1 MNDIKVFDKIIPQGY
16 ADAIEYDLL
25 QQEFPWYYIDDV
37 TNPDYGNNSGLSHV
51 VFNHGKAPLEYY
63 PFLKPLVYAIAE
75 ANGKPLEKL
84 FRIRIGFLPKT
95 DEPEYE
101 YNTPHVDFFW
111 PHYTACYY
119 ANDSD
124 GDTILFDRHLDEL
137 GPSLTDQVHRDF
149 VANNKFEIVERV
161 SPKKGRLLIFD
172 GKRFHSS
179 TKPRNHKRRLVITVN
194 FI

>member
-1 MNDIKVFDKIIPQGY
+1 MNNDIKVFDKVIPDGY
-16 ADAIEYDLL
+16 ADAIEEDLL

-51 VFNHGKAPLEYY
+51 VFNHGKQPLEYY

-75 ANGKPLEKL
+75 ANGKPLEQL

-111 PHYTACYY
+111 SHYTACYY
-119 ANDSD
+119 VNDSD
-124 GDTILFDRHLDEL
+124 GPTRFYK
-137 GPSLTDQVHRDF
+137 SNTDNTPMID
-149 VANNKFEIVERV
+149 AEA
-161 SPKKGRLLIFD
+161 KKGRILMFPACYQHQALAGTGDI
-172 GKRFHSS
+172 RM
-179 TKPRNHKRRLVITVN
+179 TVN
-194 FI
+194 FAIRINTMLNDIAYAGNT